1 MSSPDLPFSSLTTS
15 TEGGP
20 FEDLNAAFVLNSG
33 YLVFF
38 MHCGFAMVSFFTY
51 ESYRS
56 ILNAVDLHI
65 RKSQPG
71 LLCYPSWSYLLTETE
86 KSVCLNLLSVL

>member
-1 MSSPDLPFSSLTTS
+1 MSSPDLPFSSLATS

-38 MHCGFAMVSFFTY
+38 MHCGFAMVSFFK
-51 ESYRS
+51 
-56 ILNAVDLHI
+56 L
-65 RKSQPG
+65 
-71 LLCYPSWSYLLTETE
+71 
-86 KSVCLNLLSVL
+86 